1 MGSRFKKDM
10 ITLLSS
16 ITNMTVLKWA
26 FGYSCAA
33 QFANLIIQN
42 GTEAGDFVNN
52 ILSSIPSQVAGY
64 LGVIYGVAI
73 VVKKV
78 SEVWKQ
84 YHLDRYEIK
93 TAKENFHIKEV
104 EVKKINKENKIEEN
118 KNLDN

>member
-33 QFANLIIQN
+33 QFVNLIIQN

-84 YHLDRYEIK
+84 HHLDRYEIK

>member
-1 MGSRFKKDM
+1 MFSIISG
-10 ITLLSS
+10 ITKIS
-16 ITNMTVLKWA
+16 ILKWA
-26 FGYSCAA
+26 FGYSCVA
-33 QFANLIIQN
+33 QFFNLITQS

-84 YHLDRYEIK
+84 HHLDRYEIK
-93 TAKENFHIKEV
+93 MARENFHIKEI
-104 EVKKINKENKIEEN
+104 ETKKIDKENK
-118 KNLDN
+118 